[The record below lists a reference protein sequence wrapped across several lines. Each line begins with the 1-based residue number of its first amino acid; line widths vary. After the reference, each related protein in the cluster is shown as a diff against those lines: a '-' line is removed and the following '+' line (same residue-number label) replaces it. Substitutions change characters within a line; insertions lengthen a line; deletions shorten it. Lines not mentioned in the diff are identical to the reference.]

1 MKCSTNPREVHGFTG
16 DIKGCGYIP
25 DGAHDILSPFKM
37 SVTVLTCYVK
47 QKLLPR
53 IIFEIKIVHILV
65 KLPLKR
71 SMWLL
76 EDSFIGLCFNNCIKR
91 NIFYWND
98 RIRNKRN
105 IEKNSEKSSIN
116 GYKIERK

>member
-1 MKCSTNPREVHGFTG
+1 M
-16 DIKGCGYIP
+16 DIKVCGYIP

-37 SVTVLTCYVK
+37 SVTVLTWNEK
-47 QKLLPR
+47 QKLFPR

-71 SMWLL
+71 SRWLL
-76 EDSFIGLCFNNCIKR
+76 EDSFMIFIGLCFNNCIKR

-105 IEKNSEKSSIN
+105 IEKNIEKSSIK